1 MKARIIATQ
10 SQLNNIGIAFHVPNL
25 LLSEEVEV
33 RPIPNE
39 DCVWVTCASLRNE
52 FLVPVRF
59 VEFIEGSVEE
69 ID

>member
-1 MKARIIATQ
+1 MRARIIATQ
-10 SQLNNIGIAFHVPNL
+10 SQLNDIGIAFHVPNL

-39 DCVWVTCASLRNE
+39 DCVWITCASLKNE

-59 VEFIEGSVEE
+59 VEFIEEVAE
-69 ID
+69 

>member
-10 SQLNNIGIAFHVPNL
+10 SQLNDIGIAFHVPNL

-39 DCVWVTCASLRNE
+39 NYVWVTCASLKNK

-59 VEFIEGSVEE
+59 VEFIEEVAE
-69 ID
+69 

>member
-10 SQLNNIGIAFHVPNL
+10 SQLNDIGIDFHVPNL

-33 RPIPNE
+33 RLIPNA
-39 DCVWVTCASLRNE
+39 DCVWVTCTSLRNE

-59 VEFIEGSVEE
+59 VEFIEEVAE
-69 ID
+69 

>member
-10 SQLNNIGIAFHVPNL
+10 SQLNDIGITFHVPNL

-39 DCVWVTCASLRNE
+39 DLVWVTCASLRNE

-59 VEFIEGSVEE
+59 VEFIEGSAEE
-69 ID
+69 V